1 MAKTRR
7 LTQREILRVSDAIT
21 GFVDQTERIQRCVA
35 EFHFVPDDAEGARAV
50 PTWPDAEHMLGRQHL
65 RQMAVESQRLADSAN
80 SILIEIWGTAE

>member
-7 LTQREILRVSDAIT
+7 LTQKEILRVSDAIT
-21 GFVDQTERIQRCVA
+21 GFVNQTERIERCISA
-35 EFHFVPDDAEGARAV
+35 FHFVPDDAEGARAV
-50 PTWPDAEHMLGRQHL
+50 PKWPDEEHALVRQRL